1 MAEIKGTI
9 LGKKVTAK
17 PRGKKI
23 DLGIEPFEGVTINT
37 RVNLQDVFKG
47 GWEGLTK
54 SQIELKVKKQ
64 FKLPNNATIDIHGNL
79 KKGGGGGIFANI
91 TIRRRKGGSV
101 KKYAEG
107 GGIRKVRY
115 V

>member
-23 DLGIEPFEGVTINT
+23 DLEVEPFEGVTIKQ
-37 RVNLQDVFKG
+37 RINLQDVFKK
-47 GWEGLTK
+47 GWEGLSE
-54 SQIELKVKKQ
+54 SQLELRVKKQ
-64 FKLPNNATIDIHGNL
+64 FKLPNNAIVDISGNL
-79 KKGGGGGIFANI
+79 KKGGGGSIFANI
-91 TIRRRKGGSV
+91 SMPFNKGGSV
-101 KKYAEG
+101 KKYAKG